1 MYGMDV
7 CVCVRERESVCI
19 QEQSNSESLRDQIQ
33 ENYGKKMPGKWR
45 ANAGQILGK
54 CWANGRQMAGKW
66 QANSWQMGC
75 KWLEWWAN
83 SKHVAGK

>member
-19 QEQSNSESLRDQIQ
+19 QEQSISESLRDQIQ

-45 ANAGQILGK
+45 ANAGQMLGK
-54 CWANGRQMAGKW
+54 CWANAGQMLGK
-66 QANSWQMGC
+66 C
-75 KWLEWWAN
+75 WAN
-83 SKHVAGK
+83 AGQMVGK